1 VDSSLIDSIQK
12 VTNWLSDEDD
22 QYYRDGDDKCQA
34 SSLGAIWDY
43 VQVKVGDIVDYM
55 VALWNRAGHY
65 IFAPWFLSFFL
76 LSIFLFLF
84 SSLNLSGRRSDVYH
98 TFTHGVALVRI

>member
-22 QYYRDGDDKCQA
+22 QYYNRDGDKCQA

-43 VQVKVGDIVDYM
+43 VQVKVGDVVVY
-55 VALWNRAGHY
+55 
-65 IFAPWFLSFFL
+65 
-76 LSIFLFLF
+76 
-84 SSLNLSGRRSDVYH
+84 GRPME
-98 TFTHGVALVRI
+98 